1 MLKEICRKHKTRT
14 VQTLILHVILV
25 LCVLSS
31 CNYAHEE
38 DNWMTT
44 NAEKVDSIDFQKKH
58 HYWKGFNFIA
68 TDSLRIASR
77 PPFAPQLI
85 FTADS
90 TILIGKNDAII
101 IEDIK
106 NDTTSATPRIWV
118 KIAAAKSVGKGAS
131 ISPGNFIATTGW
143 VEETKLRENVVPDTP
158 ISKIIHA
165 LGSHLFKTILLFA
178 GTGAVILSIRERKR
192 FRRIPMCSAFYI
204 PFLFVLNNS
213 IVLHRSIWHFIPET
227 WVEYYYEPSLNPLSA
242 TQPFIINLFI
252 IMFWILVVLAL
263 AVADSLRR
271 YAETPGQLLIV
282 ICRIIVENTIVF
294 ALLAVMCPFA
304 ILYPVSVALSL
315 YLIFK
320 ARNNNRYQ
328 CGNCGQPLHKLGK
341 CPNCGANNV

>member
-1 MLKEICRKHKTRT
+1 M
-14 VQTLILHVILV
+14 
-25 LCVLSS
+25 
-31 CNYAHEE
+31 
-38 DNWMTT
+38 
-44 NAEKVDSIDFQKKH
+44 
-58 HYWKGFNFIA
+58 
-68 TDSLRIASR
+68 
-77 PPFAPQLI
+77 
-85 FTADS
+85 
-90 TILIGKNDAII
+90 
-101 IEDIK
+101 
-106 NDTTSATPRIWV
+106 
-118 KIAAAKSVGKGAS
+118 GKGAS

-252 IMFWILVVLAL
+252 LMFWILVVLAL

-304 ILYPVSVALSL
+304 ILYPVSVALSI

-328 CGNCGQPLHKLGK
+328 CGNCGQPLRKLGK

>member
-118 KIAAAKSVGKGAS
+118 KIAAANQWEKEQAYLQ
-131 ISPGNFIATTGW
+131 ATSSRQQDG
-143 VEETKLRENVVPDTP
+143 LRKQN
-158 ISKIIHA
+158 
-165 LGSHLFKTILLFA
+165 
-178 GTGAVILSIRERKR
+178 
-192 FRRIPMCSAFYI
+192 
-204 PFLFVLNNS
+204 
-213 IVLHRSIWHFIPET
+213 
-227 WVEYYYEPSLNPLSA
+227 
-242 TQPFIINLFI
+242 
-252 IMFWILVVLAL
+252 
-263 AVADSLRR
+263 
-271 YAETPGQLLIV
+271 
-282 ICRIIVENTIVF
+282 
-294 ALLAVMCPFA
+294 
-304 ILYPVSVALSL
+304 
-315 YLIFK
+315 
-320 ARNNNRYQ
+320 
-328 CGNCGQPLHKLGK
+328 
-341 CPNCGANNV
+341 